1 MGGIDWERYTTL
13 CQKTYMPAIDRF
25 SNMLRTAS
33 GVATYQSIP
42 VFAGAM
48 KANLVTILRGMTDIL
63 KQMSREYLPQEE
75 CESIRWKNV
84 TDRMRETWLERLSRI
99 DHLLIAVDYMQVRLQ
114 NKASDYEGLYRW
126 VSSLQ
131 NQEDEIR
138 RITER
143 IQEEALAFTRQE
155 VPQILELARLG
166 IRMTR

>member
-1 MGGIDWERYTTL
+1 
-13 CQKTYMPAIDRF
+13 
-25 SNMLRTAS
+25 
-33 GVATYQSIP
+33 
-42 VFAGAM
+42 M

-75 CESIRWKNV
+75 CESIRWKTV
-84 TDRMRETWLERLSRI
+84 TDRMRETWFERLSRI

>member
-1 MGGIDWERYTTL
+1 
-13 CQKTYMPAIDRF
+13 
-25 SNMLRTAS
+25 
-33 GVATYQSIP
+33 
-42 VFAGAM
+42 
-48 KANLVTILRGMTDIL
+48 
-63 KQMSREYLPQEE
+63 
-75 CESIRWKNV
+75 
-84 TDRMRETWLERLSRI
+84 MREAWFERLSRI

>member
-75 CESIRWKNV
+75 CESIRWKSK
-84 TDRMRETWLERLSRI
+84 R
-99 DHLLIAVDYMQVRLQ
+99 
-114 NKASDYEGLYRW
+114 
-126 VSSLQ
+126 
-131 NQEDEIR
+131 
-138 RITER
+138 
-143 IQEEALAFTRQE
+143 ALNS
-155 VPQILELARLG
+155 
-166 IRMTR
+166 